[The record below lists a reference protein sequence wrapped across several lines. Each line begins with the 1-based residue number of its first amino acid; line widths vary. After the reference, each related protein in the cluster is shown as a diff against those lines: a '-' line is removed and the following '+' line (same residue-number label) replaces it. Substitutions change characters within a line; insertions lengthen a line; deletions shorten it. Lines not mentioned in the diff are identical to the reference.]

1 MSDDSNWLKNPTLP
15 RPPAVPYFEPEELDG
30 VSESDRRFIAR
41 GYAREGR
48 GQQSQRIS
56 GVARSSADSVTPP
69 LRRTA

>member
-30 VSESDRRFIAR
+30 VSEIDRRFIAR
-41 GYAREGR
+41 SYARENR
-48 GQQSQRIS
+48 RAHSQRVS
-56 GVARSSADSVTPP
+56 GVARSAADSGVPA

>member
-30 VSESDRRFIAR
+30 VSERDRRFIAR
-41 GYAREGR
+41 SYARDAR
-48 GQQSQRIS
+48 RQQSQRVS
-56 GVARSSADSVTPP
+56 GVACSAADSVAPT